1 LNGDASV
8 PGEPI
13 PGNHC
18 GREVLK
24 MSKGKILVMVRSNR
38 SSGLKNALP
47 LLLAA
52 AATIAP
58 AAAGP
63 TDSPF
68 TEESKLD
75 SAQAGF
81 HRLKIGKIG
90 VTALS
95 DGTAGFFVLN
105 VLAQPKRAEAENLMA
120 KSWVKQPIDASVNA
134 FLIKL
139 PSHTVL
145 VDAGTGDLFGPKLAK
160 LPGSLRAS
168 GVTPEDITDILI
180 THIHPDHTGGLTIG
194 GKMVFPNATVHVN
207 KRELDFWTDKATGEK
222 YPEPTKGFYQQVE
235 PTIGPYA
242 AAGHVKTF
250 EGATELFPGLRTLP
264 AYGHTPGHTYYVL
277 EDGGEKLVFMGDT
290 IHAPD
295 AQFEDPDITIAF
307 DVDQVQAA
315 ATRKKA
321 FTDAA
326 QSGYYV
332 ALGHMYFPGIGRLR
346 EEGARYR
353 WLPIPYVNDATKR

>member
-1 LNGDASV
+1 MTAELKVLNT
-8 PGEPI
+8 
-13 PGNHC
+13 
-18 GREVLK
+18 
-24 MSKGKILVMVRSNR
+24 SKGKILVMIRSNR

-52 AATIAP
+52 IAAIAP

-68 TEESKLD
+68 TQESKLD

-81 HRLKIGKIG
+81 HRLKIGRIG

-95 DGTAGFFVLN
+95 DGTAGFFVLH

-145 VDAGTGDLFGPKLAK
+145 VDAGSGDLFGPKLAK
-160 LPGSLRAS
+160 LPDSLRAS
-168 GVTPEDITDILI
+168 GVKPEDITDILI

-194 GKMVFPNATVHVN
+194 GKMVFPNAPVHVN
-207 KRELDFWTDKATGEK
+207 KRELDFWTDKATGEN
-222 YPEPTKGFYQQVE
+222 YPEPTKSFYHQVE
-235 PTIGPYA
+235 PTVGPYA
-242 AAGHVKTF
+242 AGGHVKTF
-250 EGATELFPGLRTLP
+250 ESATELFPGLRTLP

-295 AQFEDPDITIAF
+295 AQFDDPDITIAF

-315 ATRKKA
+315 ATRRKA

-332 ALGHMYFPGIGRLR
+332 ALDHVYFPGIGRLR
-346 EEGARYR
+346 EEGAGYR